1 MGRRFESCRAHQS
14 FESVTAGAFER
25 GSERSVKNSFRLLE
39 VALECFAP
47 GQQVGNPFNIL
58 QLGHGPRPTGSQN
71 YYGVLISQAQADF
84 AIPIVD
90 RISRD
95 RISDIACNLLKSFL
109 VDYTIHQSAQYAAAA
124 YRFRKGH
131 TEFDEA
137 DRKWYWVARGKTSDL
152 H

>member
-1 MGRRFESCRAHQS
+1 MLCTWPTG
-14 FESVTAGAFER
+14 
-25 GSERSVKNSFRLLE
+25 
-39 VALECFAP
+39 
-47 GQQVGNPFNIL
+47 GQPIQYPTI
-58 QLGHGPRPTGSQN
+58 RPWPSSDRGSQN

-152 H
+152 HTKSPENSKYQPK